1 MKESWLYYDYL
12 RRWWWLLLLGPV
24 LGALAGLSYYS
35 SQLQPIESAV
45 TATIAIQDPNSGHGK
60 PTYILTS
67 LDSGFHS
74 TVEKATNAVESQVAT
89 MVRYTNGTAVLR
101 ELSIDQ
107 RGNDEPWWK
116 AVVLGS
122 VIGILLA
129 IGGIYVW
136 EDAQAYQRHRQ
147 QISPVNQ

>member
-1 MKESWLYYDYL
+1 M
-12 RRWWWLLLLGPV
+12 LLGPV

-45 TATIAIQDPNSGHGK
+45 TATIAIQDPNSDHGN

-74 TVEKATNAVESQVAT
+74 TVERATNAVESQVAT

>member
-1 MKESWLYYDYL
+1 MKESWHYYDYL
-12 RRWWWLLLLGPV
+12 RRWCWLLLFGPA
-24 LGALAGLSYYS
+24 LGALAGLSYY

-45 TATIAIQDPNSGHGK
+45 TATIAIQDPNSGHGN

-74 TVEKATNAVESQVAT
+74 TVERATNAVESQVAT
-89 MVRYTNGTAVLR
+89 MVRYTNGTVVLR

-116 AVVLGS
+116 AVVLG
-122 VIGILLA
+122 
-129 IGGIYVW
+129 
-136 EDAQAYQRHRQ
+136 R
-147 QISPVNQ
+147 

>member
-1 MKESWLYYDYL
+1 M
-12 RRWWWLLLLGPV
+12 
-24 LGALAGLSYYS
+24 
-35 SQLQPIESAV
+35 
-45 TATIAIQDPNSGHGK
+45 TATIAIQDPNSGHGN
-60 PTYILTS
+60 PTYVLTS

-74 TVEKATNAVESQVAT
+74 TVQKATNAVESQVAT

-129 IGGIYVW
+129 IGGIYVC
-136 EDAQAYQRHRQ
+136 EDARAYQRHRQ

>member
-12 RRWWWLLLLGPV
+12 RRWWWLLLLGPA
-24 LGALAGLSYYS
+24 LGALAGLAYYS
-35 SQLQPIESAV
+35 SQLRPIESAV
-45 TATIAIQDPNSGHGK
+45 TATIAIQDPNPGLEN

-74 TVEKATNAVESQVAT
+74 TVEKATNAVESRVAT

-107 RGNDEPWWK
+107 RGNDKPWWK

-147 QISPVNQ
+147 QISSVNQ